1 MCLDQQIRIV
11 INTEMLDGWRWPSV
25 LFLFLPVFNR
35 EKLIGAMNGQKV
47 VP

>member
-1 MCLDQQIRIV
+1 MCLDQQFRIV

-25 LFLFLPVFNR
+25 FLFLPVFNR